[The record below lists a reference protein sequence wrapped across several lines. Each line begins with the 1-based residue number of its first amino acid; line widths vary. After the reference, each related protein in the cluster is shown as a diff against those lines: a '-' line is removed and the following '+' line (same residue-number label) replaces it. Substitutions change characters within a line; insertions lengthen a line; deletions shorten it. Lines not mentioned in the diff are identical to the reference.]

1 MPPRLL
7 RIGEKVR
14 DEFKKLGI
22 KADRS
27 KTGLNYIR
35 SIGVGRRYKKKD

>member
-1 MPPRLL
+1 MAPKLS
-7 RIGEKVR
+7 RIGKKAR
-14 DEFKKLGI
+14 DEFKKEGI

-35 SIGVGRRYKKKD
+35 SIGVGRPRKKK